1 LVERVQKIFYVDD
14 GQLGGKDAVEVQ
26 EILDFMTDS
35 FEQVGLDVNTS
46 KTVLMTNM
54 LRFRN
59 LQIAYSTKLQTAE
72 NSSVQREME
81 TIGGVRGMWEGDT
94 MPVASVT
101 LRLRPP

>member
-26 EILDFMTDS
+26 EILDFTTDS

-54 LRFRN
+54 LCFRN
-59 LQIAYSTKLQTAE
+59 LQIAYSAKLQTAE

-94 MPVASVT
+94 MPVTSVT
-101 LRLRPP
+101 LRLCPP